1 MLARFLGYFFSFIL
15 TACLVGLCCAG
26 VLISNAAKNLPN
38 YESLKNYTPALM
50 TRIHAS
56 NGALIG
62 EVATEKRLYL
72 PIESIPQ
79 NLKFAFISAEDKNFY
94 KHFGLDPEG
103 LLRAMVTDIKYFLQ
117 GRRLVGASTITQQV
131 AKNFLLSSDF
141 SIQRKLKEAI
151 LAVDMEKTYSKDHI
165 LELYLN
171 KIYLG
176 RAAYGVASAALTY
189 FNKSVDDLTL
199 PEVAYLA
206 SLPKGPSNYDP
217 FKHKK
222 RALER
227 RNWVIDRMFENGYI
241 TQDEAIKAKTAP
253 LGVTSHIDENNS
265 FATDYLVEEVRREL
279 IAKYGADKLYGAGFS
294 VRTTLNQE
302 YQKCAQEALRHEL
315 IKIDQGK
322 GWRGAS
328 SHLNLKDDWKKAFAN
343 MPAMEDMSQWKLAIV
358 YAVDNNKAA
367 IYLQP
372 QIDNAGKIEDNLTKG
387 IINAANSKWAYRLLR
402 SDGGFLRTAKGL
414 KDVLHIGD
422 IVFVQKLANADAE
435 YTLEQ
440 VPQVQGAILAM
451 DPRTGRVLAM
461 VGGFSFSQ
469 SQFNRAIQAY
479 RQPGSSFKPIVY
491 AAALDHGYTPASV
504 ILDGPLEIDQPDGTV
519 WQPKNYEG
527 GYVGPATL
535 RYGIEYSRNLMTVRL
550 ANALGMDVVADYAK
564 RFGVY
569 DKMQPVLSMSLG
581 AGETTLLK
589 MVTAYAIIANKG
601 QSLTPTFIDRIQNR
615 YGKTIYRHDNR
626 ECVACNV
633 DTWSDQPEPNP
644 VFDNDQVL
652 DPMTSYQVTS
662 MLEGVIER
670 GTGKRLQYLH
680 KHIAGKTGTTND
692 SKDAWFIG
700 YTPNIVVGVYVG
712 YDQPK
717 SLGFGGTGAV
727 LAAPVFG
734 EFFSTALK
742 NEPDVPFEIPQGMS
756 QIPINRK
763 TGMRAQEGDDD
774 FIIEAFKPGTGPADT
789 YQVIGNGT
797 SFREG
802 VRVSPVSETAQDAIE
817 NDSGGLY

>member
-1 MLARFLGYFFSFIL
+1 MLVRFLGYFFSFIL

-26 VLISNAAKNLPN
+26 VLISNALRNLPN

-56 NGALIG
+56 NGALIC

-141 SIQRKLKEAI
+141 SIERKLKEAI
-151 LAVDMEKTYSKDHI
+151 LAVDMEKSYSKDHI

-199 PEVAYLA
+199 SEAAYLA
-206 SLPKGPSNYDP
+206 ALPKGPSNYDP
-217 FKHKK
+217 FKHQK

-241 TQDEAIKAKTAP
+241 TQDEANKAKLAP
-253 LGVTSHIDENNS
+253 LGVTSHIEENKS
-265 FATDYLVEEVRREL
+265 FATDYFVEEVRREL
-279 IAKYGADKLYGAGFS
+279 IVKYGTDKLYGAGFS
-294 VRTTLNQE
+294 VRTTLNQQ
-302 YQKCAQEALRHEL
+302 YQKCAQDALRHQL
-315 IKIDQGK
+315 IKIDQRK
-322 GWRGAS
+322 GWRGAT
-328 SHLNLKDDWKKAFAN
+328 SHLNFKDDWKKQFAN
-343 MPAMEDMSQWKLAIV
+343 MPAMEDMPQWKLAIV
-358 YAVDNNKAA
+358 CALDNNKAT
-367 IYLQP
+367 IYIQP
-372 QIDNAGKIEDNLTKG
+372 QIDDAGKIQDNLIKG
-387 IINAANSKWAYRLLR
+387 TINAENSKWAYRLLR
-402 SDGGFLRTAKGL
+402 NDGIFLHTAKGL
-414 KDVLHIGD
+414 RDILHIGD
-422 IVFVQKLANADAE
+422 VVFVQKTANSDAE
-435 YTLEQ
+435 YVLEQ

-461 VGGFSFSQ
+461 VGGFSFAQ

-479 RQPGSSFKPIVY
+479 RQPGSSFKTILY

-504 ILDGPLEIDQPDGTV
+504 ILDGPLEIDQPDGSV
-519 WQPKNYEG
+519 WKPKNFEG

-535 RYGIEYSRNLMTVRL
+535 RYGIEHSRNLMTVRL
-550 ANALGMDVVADYAK
+550 ANALGMDIVADYAK

-601 QSLTPTFIDRIQNR
+601 QSLAPTFIDRIQNR

-626 ECVACNV
+626 ECVDCNV
-633 DTWSDQPEPNP
+633 AEWHDQPEPNP
-644 VFDNDQVL
+644 VFNNDQVL

-662 MLEGVIER
+662 MLEGVVER
-670 GTGKRLQYLH
+670 GTGKSLQYLH

-692 SKDAWFIG
+692 YKDAWFIG
-700 YTPNIVVGVYVG
+700 YTPNIVVGVYIG

-717 SLGFGGTGAV
+717 SLGFGGTGGM

-734 EFFSTALK
+734 DFFSTALK
-742 NEPDVPFEIPQGMS
+742 DEPDIPFEIPQGMS
-756 QIPINRK
+756 EIPINRK

-774 FIIEAFKPGTGPADT
+774 FIIEVFKPGTGPADT
-789 YQVIGNGT
+789 YQVIGNG
-797 SFREG
+797 SFFREG
-802 VRVSPVSETAQDAIE
+802 VRVSPISETAQDAIE